1 MDKFLKYRHQ
11 ITAAF
16 WGVILLIML
25 YLYKFRGMNISPVM
39 FLTIIIL
46 MFTSLKYAKVVKDYE
61 EEQEEK
67 AINSD
72 EKSNNIEQDKID

>member
-25 YLYKFRGMNISPVM
+25 YLYKFKGVNISPVM
-39 FLTIIIL
+39 FLTIVIL
-46 MFTSLKYAKVVKDYE
+46 MFTSVKYAKVVKEY
-61 EEQEEK
+61 EQEQDAKE
-67 AINSD
+67 
-72 EKSNNIEQDKID
+72 NNIEQDKID

>member
-61 EEQEEK
+61 EEQKEK

>member
-16 WGVILLIML
+16 WGVILLVML
-25 YLYKFRGMNISPVM
+25 YLYKFRGINISPVM

-46 MFTSLKYAKVVKDYE
+46 MFTSLKYAKVVKEY
-61 EEQEEK
+61 EQEQDEK
-67 AINSD
+67 A
-72 EKSNNIEQDKID
+72 NNVEQDKID

>member
-25 YLYKFRGMNISPVM
+25 YLYKFKGVNISPVM
-39 FLTIIIL
+39 FLTIVIL
-46 MFTSLKYAKVVKDYE
+46 MFTSVKYAKVVKEY
-61 EEQEEK
+61 EQEAKE
-67 AINSD
+67 
-72 EKSNNIEQDKID
+72 NNIEQDKID

>member
-16 WGVILLIML
+16 WGVILLVML
-25 YLYKFRGMNISPVM
+25 YLYKFRGINISPVI
-39 FLTIIIL
+39 FLIVTIL
-46 MFTSLKYAKVVKDYE
+46 MFTSLKYAKIVKDYE
-61 EEQEEK
+61 REQEEK

-72 EKSNNIEQDKID
+72 EKSNDVEQDKID